1 MPAEDSQP
9 ESSLIELPILGGPQP
24 APLRRYDWRWLP
36 LGVLFCG
43 LSLLVGLALQVLSLG
58 RDPRGLPLMLGGSL
72 GLALALVMINPAPRT
87 RYPLT
92 PGQTV
97 LSPAQL
103 PRLDGLRL
111 ERLAIDVRD
120 LPGDRSG
127 KRVTVTARAAVLDD
141 TPQHIRVMLSGDAS
155 DDRLAPAIG
164 LGVARIEEAARAGRQ
179 AGGRGSSADRVR
191 THQRYADT
199 GVGKGEGRLAILVA
213 NASTLGVARCHD
225 GGTRERRRDDDDRE
239 DRRHREAA
247 VSRCQC

>member
-72 GLALALVMINPAPRT
+72 GLALALVMINPTPRT
-87 RYPLT
+87 RYPLS

-155 DDRLAPAIG
+155 DDRAEIRLDFSPVTTGGPAIRVGRLVISFTPTHVTVTATAPA
-164 LGVARIEEAARAGRQ
+164 
-179 AGGRGSSADRVR
+179 SD
-191 THQRYADT
+191 
-199 GVGKGEGRLAILVA
+199 
-213 NASTLGVARCHD
+213 
-225 GGTRERRRDDDDRE
+225 
-239 DRRHREAA
+239 
-247 VSRCQC
+247 